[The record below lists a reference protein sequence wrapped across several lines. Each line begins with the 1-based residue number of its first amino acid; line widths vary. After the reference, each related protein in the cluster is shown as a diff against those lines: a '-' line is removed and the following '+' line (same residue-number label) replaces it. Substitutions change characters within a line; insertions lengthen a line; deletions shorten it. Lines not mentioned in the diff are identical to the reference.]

1 MSAVR
6 IAAIAPSSR
15 TASKD
20 GANTATDISRPVGNF
35 IGGRWTE
42 GRADSVST
50 NPAHPS
56 EEIGQYSVST
66 SEEVDEAVDAARS
79 AFREWRKTN
88 PIERGR
94 ILRRAAVLLEERSE
108 ELARLMTREEGKTLV
123 ESRGEFSRTVD
134 TLHYHASR
142 VWASTGVTYDSS
154 NSAEEVRTVR
164 VPVGVVG
171 VISPWN
177 FPVLTPAWK
186 IAPALAHGN
195 TVVWKP
201 ASMTPIIATEFVKI
215 LEEAG
220 VPAGVLNLVL
230 GSGEVGGRLVEHPG
244 IDAITFTGS
253 TSVGSGIWN
262 SATPRGVKVQLEL
275 GGHNAAIVFPDAD
288 LDLAA
293 KTIVAGAMMSAGQK
307 CTATRRAIALPEV
320 REPLLERIQAEAEK
334 LTVGDG
340 LVEGVD
346 ISPLVS
352 RAALEEVASEV
363 DQAREDGAELVCG
376 GNILDGPDYD
386 GGHFIEPTV
395 FAVDDPDIRLCK
407 EEVFGPVTAVME
419 AADEDE
425 AFALANATRYGLCA
439 AVFTASERLVR
450 RSVEELDAGMININT
465 STTGSEL
472 HAPFGGVKASSAQAP
487 REQGETARDFFTE
500 HKTLYVVPGD

>member
-1 MSAVR
+1 MSSNITTDV
-6 IAAIAPSSR
+6 SR
-15 TASKD
+15 TA
-20 GANTATDISRPVGNF
+20 GNF
-35 IGGRWTE
+35 IGGLWAE
-42 GRADSVST
+42 GRIDSVST

-56 EEIGQYSVST
+56 EKVGGYSVST
-66 SEEVDEAVDAARS
+66 ADEVDEAVSAARE
-79 AFREWRKTN
+79 AFREWKRTN

-94 ILRRAAVLLEERSE
+94 ILRRAAVLLEDRSE
-108 ELARLMTREEGKTLV
+108 ELARLMTREEGKTLP
-123 ESRGEFSRTVD
+123 ESRGELGRTVD

-164 VPVGVVG
+164 VPAGVVG

-201 ASMTPIIATEFVKI
+201 ASMTPIIAAEFVRT

-230 GSGEVGGRLVEHPG
+230 GSGEIGGRLVEHPG
-244 IDAITFTGS
+244 IDAISFTGS
-253 TSVGSGIWN
+253 TSVGQGIWN

-307 CTATRRAIALPEV
+307 CTATRRVIVLPEV
-320 REPLLERIQAEAEK
+320 HDPLLERIRAEVDG

-340 LVEGVD
+340 LIEGVD

-352 RAALEEVASEV
+352 RSALEEVSSEV
-363 DQAREDGAELVCG
+363 ERAREDGAELVCG
-376 GNILDGPDYD
+376 GNVLDGPDYG

-395 FAVDDPDIRLCK
+395 FSVKDPTIRLCK

-425 AFALANATRYGLCA
+425 AFDLANATRYGLCA
-439 AVFTASERLVR
+439 SVFTASEWLVR
-450 RSVEELDAGMININT
+450 RTVEEVDAGMININT

-500 HKTLYVVPGD
+500 QKTLYVVPGD